1 MINGSKTFG
10 AYMQTIP
17 KQFIVEPIEV
27 TFKETPQ
34 YEKRPPCPDAFI
46 WRGETFM
53 IMEMLTEEQDFDRRG
68 RSERNMQPAHLQSAS
83 RLGSWGVGRYSFCVF
98 VDGGRIFEIYFDRAP
113 QDAGDRKGHWFLK
126 GERVQIQFKE

>member
-1 MINGSKTFG
+1 
-10 AYMQTIP
+10 
-17 KQFIVEPIEV
+17 
-27 TFKETPQ
+27 
-34 YEKRPPCPDAFI
+34 
-46 WRGETFM
+46 
-53 IMEMLTEEQDFDRRG
+53 
-68 RSERNMQPAHLQSAS
+68 MQPAHLQSAS